1 MKARRRADGYEV
13 LQGSEPHL
21 RLLHV
26 LTPSSVQVADELGV
40 DLWTI
45 NGESDMRCVLKYG
58 VDGIMTDC
66 ADVLNRALDGEG
78 KRRRQA
84 AHCARMSG
92 ARA

>member
-1 MKARRRADGYEV
+1 
-13 LQGSEPHL
+13 
-21 RLLHV
+21 LLHV

-40 DLWTI
+40 DLWII

-58 VDGIMTDC
+58 VDGVMTDC
-66 ADVLNRALDGEG
+66 ADVLNRALDGEEKG
-78 KRRRQA
+78 RRQA